1 MSGVRIKDLQDA
13 KGVIEQFDEMQF
25 AVDSATPDATMR
37 LSGSDLK
44 EVIGMPGHTHSIED
58 VNGLPGEL
66 EKKLD
71 TAGGRITGDL
81 RVEGDT
87 HVRNLRVDE
96 YLEVPELKYN
106 RITATGNEFWVTD
119 GGTVDDAATDGS
131 GVYLITLKSKE
142 GETTINFQFK
152 DILRGIFYSEN
163 GNGGNSEE
171 NESAGFQTA
180 YYEVTGVIDQQ
191 RFYCV
196 PLNDI
201 PPERFM
207 TLARQGNK
215 SDENRQGSVY
225 MDGLQKF
232 IRVSD
237 GVTGQNID
245 VGNIK
250 VQLGDL
256 SGIDHPVFGQLQGFG
271 ALLENAYICGRLVQ
285 RDPVSGEDWV
295 VGAVSVSGEQVFHYD
310 EAGCVSP
317 QSIIITAK
325 EQGFTS
331 APQTRQWQYKS
342 GQEWVTLDTQHVLTY
357 VLTPDAEIW
366 HEGSTLTLRY
376 IVAGV
381 YYDMITITKVRNGDT
396 PYTVTVASSNGNQ
409 FLNGATQTTL
419 TATVFKGSTDITAD
433 LPYNAFNWTRL
444 SDNPAADTIWN
455 EQHTAAGNQITITG
469 EDVYRRAVFNCEVEV
484 P

>member
-1 MSGVRIKDLQDA
+1 MAGVRIKDLQDA
-13 KGVIEQFDEMQF
+13 KGVIEKFDEMQF
-25 AVDSATPDATMR
+25 AVDSGSPDTTLR
-37 LSGSDLK
+37 LSGKDLK
-44 EVIGMPGHTHSIED
+44 GVIGTPKHTHPIEEVD
-58 VNGLPGEL
+58 GLPGVL

-71 TAGGRITGDL
+71 TTGGTVTGDL

-87 HVRNLRVDE
+87 HVKNIRVDE

-119 GGTVDDAATDGS
+119 GGTVDDVAVDGS
-131 GVYLITLKSKE
+131 GIYLLTLKGKE
-142 GETTINFQFK
+142 GEPTINFQFK
-152 DILRGIFYSEN
+152 DILRGIFYTEN
-163 GNGGNSEE
+163 QDGNPS
-171 NESAGFQTA
+171 GFQTA
-180 YYEVTGVIDQQ
+180 YYEVTGVIDQS
-191 RFYCV
+191 RFYCI
-196 PLNDI
+196 PLNGI
-201 PPERFM
+201 PPQRFM

-225 MDGLQKF
+225 MDGLRKF

-237 GVTGQNID
+237 KVTDQNID
-245 VGNIK
+245 VRNIK
-250 VQLGDL
+250 VQIGDL
-256 SGIDHPVFGQLQGFG
+256 SEIDHPVFGQLKGYG

-310 EAGCVSP
+310 EADRVSP
-317 QSIIITAK
+317 DSIIITAK

-331 APQTRQWQYKS
+331 APDTRQWQYKN
-342 GQEWVTLDTQHVLTY
+342 GQEWVTMDTQHVLTF

-366 HEGSTLTLRY
+366 RRQSTLTLRY

-381 YYDMITITKVRNGDT
+381 YYDMITVTKVRNGDAA
-396 PYTVTVASSNGNQ
+396 YIVSVGSSNGNQ
-409 FLNGATQTTL
+409 FLNGEMVTIL

-433 LPYNAFNWTRL
+433 IPYNAFNWTRL
-444 SDNPAADTIWN
+444 SDNPAGDTVWN
-455 EQHTAAGNQITITG
+455 ERHIAVGNQITVTG
-469 EDVYRRAVFNCEVEV
+469 SDVYRRAVFNCEVNL